1 MCGGCTAA
9 CSTDTVF
16 RRRISWCS
24 SIQRVVPTRSPPAR
38 TYAPPSPIWLP
49 PPSPATSSSCTRLP
63 AETDDDDSTGYD
75 ECIVPT
81 DMNLITDD
89 DFREVVNKV
98 AEGSRITIVSDS
110 CHSGGLID
118 ESKEQ
123 IGESTGRNKKKQQ
136 QHKQKCS
143 GLKSFLCTEV
153 HQEEAAPEHLT
164 SKSLPLSTFIEIL
177 KQKTGKH
184 DIDAGK
190 LRPTLFDIFG
200 NEATPKITKFMNA
213 VRSKF
218 GGGGGITDGGILISG
233 CQSDETSADTSP
245 EGDTTRAYGVLSN
258 AIQVIIAETDG
269 RVSNRKLVVRARKLL
284 KRQGFTQHPGLYC
297 THQNLNARFIC

>member
-1 MCGGCTAA
+1 M
-9 CSTDTVF
+9 
-16 RRRISWCS
+16 
-24 SIQRVVPTRSPPAR
+24 
-38 TYAPPSPIWLP
+38 
-49 PPSPATSSSCTRLP
+49 
-63 AETDDDDSTGYD
+63 
-75 ECIVPT
+75 
-81 DMNLITDD
+81 
-89 DFREVVNKV
+89 VNKV

-123 IGESTGRNKKKQQ
+123 IGESTGRNRKKQQ
-136 QHKQKCS
+136 QQKQHKQKCS
-143 GLKSFLCTEV
+143 SLKSFLCTEV
-153 HQEEAAPEHLT
+153 HQEEAAAEHMT
-164 SKSLPLSTFIEIL
+164 SKSLPLSTLIEIL

-200 NEATPKITKFMNA
+200 NEATPKIAKFMNA

-245 EGDTTRAYGVLSN
+245 EGDTARAYGVLSN

-284 KRQGFTQHPGLYC
+284 KRQGFPQHPGLYC
-297 THQNLNARFIC
+297 TDQYLNAPFICSTSH